1 MKEFVGKRWGQL
13 SEKQQDELR
22 NMIVDTIDGES
33 YSTVK
38 SGPCIVDFENGLS
51 VGGYVKTDNDEIEI
65 IIDDNEIIYNPE
77 EGVIYDLE

>member
-1 MKEFVGKRWGQL
+1 MKEFVGKKWGQL

-51 VGGYVKTDNDEIEI
+51 VGGYVKADNNEIEI
-65 IIDDNEIIYNPE
+65 AIDDNEIIYNPKD
-77 EGVIYDLE
+77 GVIYGSE

>member
-1 MKEFVGKRWGQL
+1 
-13 SEKQQDELR
+13 
-22 NMIVDTIDGES
+22 MIVDTIDGES

-77 EGVIYDLE
+77 EGIIYDSE